1 MSENELLLMTEEQR
15 RFNDSNMQRFLDN
28 EWNNLDVVEKSEYL
42 FGDTAEAEAA
52 FKQSKYYEEE

>member
-28 EWNNLDVVEKSEYL
+28 EWDNQSIPNQQIAI